1 MRNTLV
7 DWIQDRTGLYGPLRS
22 MRDEP
27 LPAGPRWGYV
37 CGSAL
42 LAILLIQAFT
52 GLMMMTA
59 YSASS
64 STAWGSVFYIEKQ
77 MWMGWFIRGLH
88 HFGAQT
94 VMVLLGVHL
103 LQVLF
108 AAAYRAP
115 REVNWWMGLIL
126 MTLILAFSHTGYQ
139 LPWDQKGYWA
149 TKVVTNIMGGAP
161 VLGPYVK
168 TAVVGGAEYGNQTV
182 TRFYGLHVGILPVLL
197 AVVLGAHLAL
207 RYRHGLKPPAN
218 ATAPPAGTPLATYFP
233 DQTFRNSL
241 IVTAILGV
249 MVGLVLWEGGAPL
262 DAPADPSSS
271 DYPARPEWFF
281 RFLFQMLKLFP
292 GRLEWVG
299 SIAIPGAL
307 MTTLALLPL
316 LDKIL
321 PSKPLHFLVCSGVFA
336 LAGGAGYL
344 TIESFREDMAS
355 ESFREAR
362 EKADAATDR
371 ALYLAAHPDFG
382 VPPEGASYLMRL
394 DPLTRGSALLEKN
407 CLGCHRLGG
416 EGEGDQSAPDLK
428 GFGSYAW
435 VRGLLEKP
443 DADAYFGKTPEC
455 DGMTEWKNA
464 SKLDAKQLD
473 QVAEFV
479 ATFAA
484 IPADQT
490 VDEWLNTPGVVDHPG
505 NDLFVKECGSCHMID
520 GYTEGGMRD
529 APDLF
534 AWGSPRWM
542 NKMIRKPGAADL
554 YGFLE
559 EKQRMPAATPENLN
573 ESDLSMIV
581 RYLKDDYLKPEASS
595 AARP

>member
-1 MRNTLV
+1 MRKLLA
-7 DWIQDRTGLYGPLRS
+7 DWFEDRTGLGGRLQAMRS
-22 MRDEP
+22 EP

-64 STAWGSVFYIEKQ
+64 STAWGSVYYIEKE

-94 VMVLLGVHL
+94 VMVLLAVHL

-115 REVNWWMGLIL
+115 REVNWWLGLAL
-126 MTLILAFSHTGYQ
+126 LVLIVGFGHTGYQ

-168 TAVVGGAEYGNQTV
+168 TVVVGGNEYGNQTV

-197 AVVLGAHLAL
+197 AIVLGAHLAL
-207 RYRHGLKPPAN
+207 RYRHGLKPPK
-218 ATAPPAGTPLATYFP
+218 ATRPAEPGTVMATYFP
-233 DQTFRNSL
+233 DQTFRNAL
-241 IVTAILGV
+241 AVTAILGV

-262 DAPADPSSS
+262 DAPADPASP

-281 RFLFQMLKLFP
+281 RFLFQMLKSFP
-292 GRLEWVG
+292 GRFEWVG

-316 LDKIL
+316 LDKVL
-321 PSKPLHFLVCSGVFA
+321 PSRMLHFFACSLAFA
-336 LAGGAGYL
+336 IAGGAGFL
-344 TIESFREDMAS
+344 TIQSFREDAQS
-355 ESFREAR
+355 EAYRIAR
-362 EKADAATDR
+362 EKADAANER
-371 ALYLAAHPDFG
+371 ALFLASHPDHG
-382 VPPEGASYLMRL
+382 IPPEGSGYLLRL
-394 DPLTRGSALLEKN
+394 DPLTRGSNLLEKK
-407 CLGCHRLGG
+407 CLGCHRMGG
-416 EGEGDQSAPDLK
+416 EGSGEISAPDLK

-443 DADAYFGKTPEC
+443 DAEAYYGHVPEC
-455 DGMTEWKNA
+455 DGMTEWKRS

-479 ATFAA
+479 ASFAR
-484 IPADQT
+484 IPEDQT
-490 VDEWLNTPGVVDHPG
+490 VDEWLNTPGVADHPG
-505 NDLFVKECGSCHMID
+505 NELFQKDCGKCHLID
-520 GYTEGGMRD
+520 GYTEGGLRD
-529 APDLF
+529 SPDLF

-542 NKMIRKPGAADL
+542 RRMIRKPGDASL
-554 YGFLE
+554 YGYLE
-559 EKQRMPAATPENLN
+559 EKQRMPAYPVDDMND
-573 ESDLSMIV
+573 SDLNMIV
-581 RYLKDDYLKPEASS
+581 RYLKDDYLKSPAG
-595 AARP
+595 AAKP